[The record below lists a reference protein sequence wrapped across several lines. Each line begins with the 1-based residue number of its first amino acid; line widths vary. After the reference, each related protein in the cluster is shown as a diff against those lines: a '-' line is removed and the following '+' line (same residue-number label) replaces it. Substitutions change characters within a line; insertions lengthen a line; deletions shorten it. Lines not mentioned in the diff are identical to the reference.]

1 MKKLM
6 TFLVAFFLF
15 TVPINAYAADTT
27 VEVKV
32 EGEVKKGNNIN
43 IILNVNDVE
52 NFYAG
57 SVDFIY
63 NADQLK
69 VNGVNSSDF
78 ITGTDDEIVEIG
90 GETAKNGNTANYGFT
105 FVGDKPGL
113 SGSGTFVTISATVLS
128 DDEFS
133 INKGNMQVKLV
144 KKTDGA
150 VTNYGYKFIG
160 VGNQDVS
167 NGSESNNNSNNN
179 ANNNNNQN
187 NNSQT
192 NADIVT
198 DIDGNT
204 EETTAELKEENN
216 KKSLSE
222 MIENAF
228 KDFNPFSSET
238 SIPKR
243 VIAYLVIICAA
254 VGLVFLGNFIYKKIE
269 ENK

>member
-6 TFLVAFFLF
+6 TFLIAFFLF

-69 VNGVNSSDF
+69 VNSVNSSDF

-144 KKTDGA
+144 KKTDGT

-160 VGNQDVS
+160 VGNQDVG
-167 NGSESNNNSNNN
+167 NEAESNNN

-187 NNSQT
+187 NDSQT

-198 DIDGNT
+198 DLDENT
-204 EETTAELKEENN
+204 EEITAEVEEENN

-222 MIENAF
+222 MIANAF

-238 SIPKR
+238 SMPKR

>member
-15 TVPINAYAADTT
+15 NVPINAYAADTT

-69 VNGVNSSDF
+69 VNSVNSSDF

-144 KKTDGA
+144 KKTDGT

-160 VGNQDVS
+160 VGNQDVG
-167 NGSESNNNSNNN
+167 NEAES
-179 ANNNNNQN
+179 NNNQN
-187 NNSQT
+187 NDSQT

-198 DIDGNT
+198 DLDENT
-204 EETTAELKEENN
+204 EETTAEVEEENN

-222 MIENAF
+222 MIANAF

-238 SIPKR
+238 SMPKR
-243 VIAYLVIICAA
+243 VIAYLVIIFTA

>member
-1 MKKLM
+1 MKKVM

-63 NADQLK
+63 NTDQLK
-69 VNGVNSSDF
+69 VNSINSSEF
-78 ITGTDDEIVEIG
+78 ITGTDEEIMEIG

-105 FVGDKPGL
+105 FIGDKPGI

-144 KKTDGA
+144 KKTDGT

-160 VGNQDVS
+160 IGNQDTDNVD
-167 NGSESNNNSNNN
+167 ENNNSNNN
-179 ANNNNNQN
+179 TSNNNSQN
-187 NNSQT
+187 NDSQT
-192 NADIVT
+192 NADIVADT
-198 DIDGNT
+198 DEDI
-204 EETTAELKEENN
+204 EETTAEVEEESN
-216 KKSLSE
+216 KKSLSD
-222 MIENAF
+222 MIANAF

-238 SIPKR
+238 TMPKR

-254 VGLVFLGNFIYKKIE
+254 VGLVFLGNFVYKKIE
-269 ENK
+269 ENR

>member
-32 EGEVKKGNNIN
+32 EGEVKKGKNIN

-69 VNGVNSSDF
+69 VNSVNSSDF

-144 KKTDGA
+144 KKTDGT

-160 VGNQDVS
+160 VGNQDVG
-167 NGSESNNNSNNN
+167 NEAESNNN

-187 NNSQT
+187 NDSQT

-198 DIDGNT
+198 DLDENT
-204 EETTAELKEENN
+204 EEITAEVEEENN

-222 MIENAF
+222 MIANAF

-238 SIPKR
+238 SMPKR
-243 VIAYLVIICAA
+243 VIAYLVIICTA